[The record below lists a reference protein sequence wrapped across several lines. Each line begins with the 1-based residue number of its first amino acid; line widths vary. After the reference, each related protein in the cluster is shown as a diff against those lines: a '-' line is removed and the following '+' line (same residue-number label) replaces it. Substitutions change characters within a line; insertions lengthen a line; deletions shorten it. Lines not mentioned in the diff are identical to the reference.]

1 MQLPA
6 MTKKDF
12 SLMVVLGAAVGL
24 LIQPI
29 MTNAL
34 PRIGLSMLDR
44 ALILVFF
51 AALAPFL
58 IWLSELLSR
67 FFKGI
72 YQFAQFAAVGT
83 LNSFIDIGVF
93 NFETAI
99 YGITPVSTAAFVVF
113 KAISFLCGTTNSF
126 FWNKYWTFST
136 NRATHPEGAI
146 KETKEAASFYVIAG
160 IGWAVN
166 VGVATA
172 IKLLEPSGVS
182 SKLWV
187 NVVAPLCGIAA
198 SFIWDFLG
206 YKYVVFK
213 KS

>member
-1 MQLPA
+1 

-29 MTNAL
+29 ITNAL
-34 PRIGLSMLDR
+34 PRIGLSMFDR
-44 ALILVFF
+44 ALIFVFF

-93 NFETAI
+93 NFETAL

-126 FWNKYWTFST
+126 FWNKYWTFSS

-172 IKLLEPSGVS
+172 IKLLEPSGAS

-187 NVVAPLCGIAA
+187 DIVAPLCGIAA

>member
-1 MQLPA
+1 
-6 MTKKDF
+6 
-12 SLMVVLGAAVGL
+12 MVVLGAAVGL

-34 PRIGLSMLDR
+34 PRIGLSMFDR
-44 ALILVFF
+44 ALIVIFF

-99 YGITPVSTAAFVVF
+99 YGVTPVSTAAFVVF

-126 FWNKYWTFST
+126 FWNKYWTFSS

-187 NVVAPLCGIAA
+187 NIVAPLCGIAA